1 MKFGKIIGTGILV
14 ATAGVGV
21 ADAAQTQAG
30 KDFYQ
35 SLSAERQSE
44 ITVDSIGT
52 SAMQNEGKKKNI
64 SSTALDVARSL
75 TGKGNEPKKMIAND
89 KDTLFLGAD
98 TLYHTGKVDGP
109 ITKITSPTKMSLISE
124 KPATPAVAP
133 VNVDSLVNIYD
144 SQIKTKFAAR
154 NAEVAKALAPFK
166 AERDSLDKVIGGI
179 KGWQATLGTKD
190 NYTTFVKTASNI
202 TVLNEVLRYLGNK
215 VTSTTQYGADTKAA
229 INVEQNLATKYGLTL
244 ADVGSTNK
252 KTGVAYAD
260 GSAGEKTR
268 NKIIAKELEEKVEA
282 MNKAFETKAGEAG
295 TKKTAMEDEMSK
307 TYISAAKFEKNE
319 KARDVLLDKA
329 YNLAHDKSLRDAIAK
344 YKVEKGALD
353 ADKTIAEYT
362 PNPTTPNRAAI
373 HQALQNA
380 MNKPAGIG
388 AKAKAFF
395 GELFSTNVSDS
406 ARPAFGSVVGYD
418 GNLSKQTTNQEG
430 IYTDGN
436 QHDINAALS
445 AKAGKRADLEVR
457 MNENIHP
464 STDSYQ
470 GITIGENTNTNF
482 QIEGGIRGY
491 LNNKLSG
498 SAAIGY
504 ENETS
509 RCDDKIVGQKIE
521 QVRDGAYA
529 RLGVDLGNQG
539 LGRNAGSVAADVK
552 MGLGQRSY
560 NPAENTRSFGDDVSA
575 FGINVEANTPSVGAF
590 AQTGNKVVDKLL
602 DHIFLTYQMAHQS
615 MENSNIKQT
624 MNGTSHT
631 GLLNIGYPI
640 EMGKAGTLTIDGSIG
655 GRIANESQWM
665 GNKPQGFNNEGVGQI
680 QVKYDIK

>member
-133 VNVDSLVNIYD
+133 VNVDSLVKVYD
-144 SQIKTKFAAR
+144 TQIQNKYSGKRAQVDSAF
-154 NAEVAKALAPFK
+154 KPFK
-166 AERDSLDKVIGGI
+166 AERDSLDKIVGGI
-179 KGWQATLGTKD
+179 RGWETKLKTKD
-190 NYTTFVKTASNI
+190 NYATFKKDPANVQA
-202 TVLNEVLRYLGNK
+202 LNDALRYVGNK

-229 INVEQNLATKYGLTL
+229 VIVEQNLAPQYGMKVP
-244 ADVGSTNK
+244 DVGNK
-252 KTGVAYAD
+252 NGAD
-260 GSAGEKTR
+260 GWSGEKTR
-268 NKIIAKELEEKVEA
+268 NMIIVPELEKKVTD
-282 MNKAFETKAGEAG
+282 MDSAFAKKAGEAMKG
-295 TKKTAMEDEMSK
+295 KIALEDEMAK
-307 TYISAAKFEKNE
+307 TYISAAKFEKNDKVRDALLN
-319 KARDVLLDKA
+319 KAF
-329 YNLAHDKSLRDAIAK
+329 NFAHDKSIRDAIAK
-344 YKVEKGALD
+344 YQVEKGALD

-362 PNPTTPNRAAI
+362 PNPTTPNRVAI

-436 QHDINAALS
+436 QHDINATLS

-529 RLGVDLGNQG
+529 RLGVKAGNQG

-615 MENSNIKQT
+615 MENPNIKQT
-624 MNGTSHT
+624 MEGTSHT